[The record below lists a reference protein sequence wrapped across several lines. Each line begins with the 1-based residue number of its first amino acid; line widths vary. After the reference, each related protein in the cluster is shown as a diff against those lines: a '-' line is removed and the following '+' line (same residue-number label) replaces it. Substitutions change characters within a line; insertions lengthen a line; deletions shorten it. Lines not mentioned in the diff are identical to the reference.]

1 MKATKKFV
9 IAAVTLPLVLGTASA
24 YAFGGKDH
32 KGKDNNCRN
41 ELGRGMMKALE
52 ITEEQK
58 AEIKELCQVAKEE
71 KRGAKE
77 QQPFDME
84 KHKQR
89 FEQLNALLLADTFD
103 KSKANAIAQ
112 EMAEKHAAQQMS
124 KLEMKFK
131 VLNVLTPEQKA
142 KYVELQE
149 ERMAK
154 KAEKKQERRDK

>member
-9 IAAVTLPLVLGTASA
+9 IAAVTLPLVLGTVEA

-32 KGKDNNCRN
+32 KGKDNHCRS
-41 ELGRGMMKALE
+41 ELGRGMMKALD
-52 ITEEQK
+52 ITDEQK
-58 AEIKELCQVAKEE
+58 AEMKELCQIAKEE
-71 KRGAKE
+71 KRDAKE
-77 QQPFDME
+77 QQAFDME

-103 KSKANAIAQ
+103 TSKANAIAQ

-131 VLNVLTPEQKA
+131 MFSILTPEQKA
-142 KYVELQE
+142 KFIELQE
-149 ERMAK
+149 ERMAE
-154 KAEKKQERRDK
+154 KAEKKERRGN